1 MLIRTILAVV
11 FLANLF
17 VYVWLSVNAPDE
29 LLPDMISGLLD
40 DPVNGLEDAERRLEL
55 LDHIPELLKNR
66 NTKIYWLTGL
76 ALINVGAIILSLA
89 YITLMN
95 DEDPPKPCS
104 DSEEEL
110 QN

>member
-55 LDHIPELLKNR
+55 LASEKPKHQNLLVNWPGTDQCR
-66 NTKIYWLTGL
+66 SNHTFARVHHL
-76 ALINVGAIILSLA
+76 
-89 YITLMN
+89 
-95 DEDPPKPCS
+95 DER
-104 DSEEEL
+104 
-110 QN
+110 